1 MGSTINNLRFKY
13 LPFILGFM
21 GSFTSKAVTLPSFFS
36 DNMVLQRNAAVKIWG
51 WGSSGE
57 EITVTTGWDN
67 AKYTV
72 KTDKYAMWNIT
83 VNTPGAGGPYTLNV
97 KGYNEISLKNIMLGE
112 VWLVSGQSNME
123 WTPAAGIDNADAEIA
138 AANYPDIRFFT
149 VPKIT
154 AKTPQLNLQG
164 NWQACTPET
173 MKYFSAIGYF
183 FAQKIHKNLE
193 NVPVGI
199 INSSWGGTPAEIWFP
214 ADTIA
219 KDPVLAQAAGK
230 LTPVSYG
237 PVEPGYTWNAMLNPL
252 AGYRIAG
259 ALWYQ
264 GESNVGSIVYNKT
277 LGALIQSWR
286 NAWGYEFPFYFV
298 QIAPYNYG
306 EGDWG
311 VIIRNAQRL
320 VIQEVSNTGMAVISD
335 VGNINDIHPRYKK
348 SVGIRLANMALT
360 KTYHNNNNLAESPL
374 FKDISTEGNTA
385 IVSFENAEGLHFTGN
400 TSNLFEVAGQNGVFY
415 PAKAKIKNNKVY
427 LTSKSIT
434 VPVYVRYAWAN
445 TAAADLFNKAGL
457 PASSF
462 TTTNLNKE

>member
-1 MGSTINNLRFKY
+1 MASIKNNIRFKY
-13 LPFILGFM
+13 FPFIFGLLGCFNA
-21 GSFTSKAVTLPSFFS
+21 KAVTLPSFFS

-51 WGSSGE
+51 WAGSGE
-57 EITVTTGWDN
+57 EITITTGWDN
-67 AKYTV
+67 AQYKV
-72 KTDKYAMWNIT
+72 KADKYATWSIT
-83 VNTPGAGGPYTLNV
+83 ISTPGAGGPYNLNF
-97 KGYNEISLKNIMLGE
+97 KGYNEINLKNIMLGE

-154 AKTPQLNLQG
+154 AKSPQINLPG
-164 NWQACTPET
+164 NWQTCTPET

-183 FAQKIHKNLE
+183 FAQKIHKELE

-219 KDPVLAQAAGK
+219 KDPVLAQAASK

-237 PVEPGYTWNAMLNPL
+237 PTEPGRTWNAMVNPL

-264 GESNVGSIVYNKT
+264 GESNVGSTVYDKT
-277 LGALIQSWR
+277 LGALISSWR

-298 QIAPYNYG
+298 QIAPYKYG

-311 VIIRNAQRL
+311 VIIRDAQRRVL
-320 VIQEVSNTGMAVISD
+320 NQVANTGMAVISD
-335 VGNINDIHPRYKK
+335 VGNIEDIHPRDKK

-360 KTYHNNNNLAESPL
+360 KTYQINNNLAESPL
-374 FKDISTEGNTA
+374 LRGVEVQGNTA
-385 IVSFENAEGLHFTGN
+385 EVYFDNEEGLHFKGK
-400 TSNLFEVAGQNGVFY
+400 TSDLFELAGQDGVFY

-427 LTSKSIT
+427 LTSKS
-434 VPVYVRYAWAN
+434 VKAPVYVRFAWGN
-445 TAAADLFNKAGL
+445 TAGADLFNKAGL

-462 TTTNLNKE
+462 TTKTSDK